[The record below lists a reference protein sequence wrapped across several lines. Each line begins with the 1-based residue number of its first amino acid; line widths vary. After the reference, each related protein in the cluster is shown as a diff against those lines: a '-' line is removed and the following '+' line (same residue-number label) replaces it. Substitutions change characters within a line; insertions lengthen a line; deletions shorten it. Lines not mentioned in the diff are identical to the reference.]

1 MSSEQSKIT
10 LEMTMKALLLV
21 SLKMQSVDS
30 QVDILLRAGFA
41 NVDIADITGSTA
53 NAIGKRKQRMKRKG
67 AK

>member
-1 MSSEQSKIT
+1 
-10 LEMTMKALLLV
+10 MKALLLV